1 MITPGR
7 IWWQLSRD
15 MKRGWDASFHDYNTL
30 RKIDDWEWPYW
41 GEKSAQVP
49 VHILTGGKDWRLSAW
64 MLASLFH
71 FTEVAWPVVIH
82 DDGTL
87 TEDARVG
94 LSGLFEG
101 ARIVPR
107 AEADAEMA
115 KVLRAYPFCADYQAT
130 HPLALKIFDM
140 AHYATDERFMVIDSD
155 VLFFARPGE
164 IMDWATGP
172 NTRASWF
179 NEDVQESALLT
190 AAEAREELDIK
201 LWSRVNSGLCL
212 IHKPAIDYDLCDRAL
227 ALTSILSGQI
237 WRIEQTLFALC
248 ASHAG
253 RGGLLP
259 PTYEVSLKRRA
270 STGIIAR
277 HYVGKVRDRFYG
289 EGLKRLHSALLGVEP
304 E

>member
-1 MITPGR
+1 MIRPGR

-15 MKRGWDASFHDYNTL
+15 MKRGWDASYHDYNTL
-30 RKIDDWEWPYW
+30 RRIDEWYWPYW
-41 GEKSAQVP
+41 GEKAAQVP
-49 VHILTGGKDWRLSAW
+49 VHVLTGGKDWRLSAW
-64 MLASLFH
+64 MLASFFH

-87 TEDARVG
+87 NREARNG
-94 LSGLFEG
+94 LTNLFEG
-101 ARIVPR
+101 ARIIDR
-107 AEADAEMA
+107 GEADAEME
-115 KVLRAYPFCADYQAT
+115 KVLRPFPFCADYRFS

-140 AHYATDERFMVIDSD
+140 AHFAQDDRFIIVDSD
-155 VLFFARPGE
+155 VLFFSRPGE

-172 NTRASWF
+172 DTRACWF
-179 NEDVQESALLT
+179 NEDVQEAALIS
-190 AAEAREELDIK
+190 AAEAREELDVK

-212 IHKPAIDYDLCDRAL
+212 IHKPAIDYELCDRAL
-227 ALTSILSGQI
+227 AFTSILTGQI

-259 PTYEVSLKRRA
+259 HTYEVSLKRRA
-270 STGIIAR
+270 SPGIIAR

-289 EGLKRLHSALLGVEP
+289 EGLKRLKESLLAVEQ